1 MGNVIV
7 TGGNQGIGLVARY
20 GGAKLTA
27 QVCICGAILGRASA
41 GRRDFAPEVAH
52 APPAAWIVLACLA
65 VHSTVL
71 ADTLWYVDLERR
83 SAAKLRMFTDLSP
96 IYGVVLSEAVLGEAV
111 GMTVISGGVV
121 VVGGLARTNL
131 K

>member
-1 MGNVIV
+1 MRKVIV

-20 GGAKLTA
+20 GAAKLTA
-27 QVCICGAILGRASA
+27 QVCICGAILGLAAA

-52 APPAAWIVLACLA
+52 ASPATWIALACLA
-65 VHSTVL
+65 VLSTVL
-71 ADTLWYVDLERR
+71 AYTLWYVALERR
-83 SAAKLRMFTDLSP
+83 CAAKLTMFTYLTP
-96 IYGVVLSEAVLGEAV
+96 IFGLVLSAAVLGEAV

-121 VVGGLARTNL
+121 VVGRLALTNL